1 MNDYNAV
8 KDSLTVFL
16 TSATINA
23 EALKNIPHGIIGD
36 MAEIVCMDL
45 GEHDGKHTL
54 RTVSYAE
61 IKAWGISPDLLRAD
75 AERNAAEKKPAE
87 LMPLARVLK
96 GLMPDGADWEPEEGG
111 TELLIAT
118 NGDAACGAAVITYPG
133 FLRKISGQLGG
144 DFYLLPSSIHE
155 VLVLRAEQNV
165 DESALTEMVREVNR
179 REVAEEE
186 RLSDYAYRY
195 DAESGML
202 LKIA

>member
-1 MNDYNAV
+1 MAWYR
-8 KDSLTVFL
+8 
-16 TSATINA
+16 SAIRRIT
-23 EALKNIPHGIIGD
+23 GI
-36 MAEIVCMDL
+36 
-45 GEHDGKHTL
+45 
-54 RTVSYAE
+54 
-61 IKAWGISPDLLRAD
+61 
-75 AERNAAEKKPAE
+75 
-87 LMPLARVLK
+87 
-96 GLMPDGADWEPEEGG
+96 GAGRPSRKS
-111 TELLIAT
+111 T
-118 NGDAACGAAVITYPG
+118 NSFWG